1 MNFKSIK
8 FNRNHIEIIDQR
20 FLPKKIKKR
29 KIKNSDGAYA
39 AIKKMMVRGAP
50 LIGITAAFG
59 FYLALKNRDSKVSL
73 KDYMQKVRNKIISTR
88 PTAYNIESAMNSI
101 YKVFLSNLEN
111 LSLTELKDKVYK
123 EAVNIY
129 QEDVK
134 KCKNIGIYMNKYI
147 EDGYNILTHC
157 NAGALATSQYG
168 TALSGIYI
176 AVERNKKIHVWVDET
191 RPWLQGARLT
201 AWELKKNGISSTLIV
216 DSAAGSLIKQGIID
230 MIIVGADRIA
240 ANGDVANKIGTYQ
253 LSVLAKEHDIP
264 FFVAAPTTT
273 IDYSLKSGSDIEIEE
288 RGDNEIKYI
297 NDDIITLED
306 QNCYNPV
313 FDVTPYKNITG
324 IISERGKEKFNENAG

>member
-8 FNRNHIEIIDQR
+8 FNRSNIEIIDQR
-20 FLPKKIKKR
+20 LLPKKIKKR

-59 FYLALKNRDSKVSL
+59 FYLALKNRDSKFSL
-73 KDYMQKVRNKIISTR
+73 MDYMQKVKNKIISAR

-101 YKVFLSNLEN
+101 YKVFLLNKED
-111 LSLTELKDKVYK
+111 LSLNELKDKVYK

-147 EDGYNILTHC
+147 GDGYNILTHC

-176 AVERNKKIHVWVDET
+176 AGERNKKIHVWVDET

-201 AWELKKNGISSTLIV
+201 AWELKKNSISSTLIV
-216 DSAAGSLIKQGIID
+216 DSAAGSLIKKGIID

-297 NDDIITLED
+297 NGDIITLED

-313 FDVTPYKNITG
+313 FDVTPYKNITE
-324 IISERGKEKFNENAG
+324 IISERGKEKFNEKAG